1 MKVSV
6 GIRIYPYTALADA
19 ALKEGA
25 IAPDDD
31 LLIPRFYVT
40 EGLEGWLRETVKKW
54 SASRPHWM
62 T

>member
-1 MKVSV
+1 MSV
-6 GIRIYPYTALADA
+6 GIRIYPYTALADT
-19 ALKEGA
+19 ALEEGV

-31 LLIPRFYVT
+31 LLMPRFYVA
-40 EGLEGWLRETVKKW
+40 EGLEGWLREMVKKW